1 MDNKCF
7 EAVLAEMKPLLD
19 GQKFVADGEI
29 YKNDS
34 KAVQVCFDE
43 ASKMFV
49 LKAADVTDGEI
60 GEFAVLSSWL
70 FEDDQTVKDA
80 AAVGTDFADTL
91 RSNMGLKK
99 TTRDTSANIAL
110 PTAEKGDAVTVTTL
124 TQKLLAIFPE
134 YKDDYKASVAK
145 YGKFLYQD
153 FFMTKFVPSIKTLLS
168 NKAANKKPIKKL
180 FDMLSELYVEGD
192 GDTVDQIVAIIS
204 AAIYGSD
211 EYIAIFKE
219 YTEGNEHL
227 QKSVAELLVFIKNN
241 KKLRAALI
249 K

>member
-7 EAVLAEMKPLLD
+7 EAVLAEMKPSLD
-19 GQKFVADGEI
+19 GQKFVVDGEI
-29 YKNDS
+29 YKNDT

-43 ASKMFV
+43 ATKMFI
-49 LKAADVTDGEI
+49 LKAADITDGEM
-60 GEFAVLSSWL
+60 GEFTVLSSWL
-70 FEDDQTVKDA
+70 FEDDQTAKDA
-80 AAVGTDFADTL
+80 AAVGIDFTDTL
-91 RSNMGLKK
+91 RSNLGLKK
-99 TTRDTSANIAL
+99 TTRDTTAAVAL
-110 PTAEKGDAVTVTTL
+110 PTYEKGDAVTVTTL

-153 FFMTKFVPSIKTLLS
+153 FFMTRFVPSIKAMLS

-180 FDMLSELYVEGD
+180 FDMLAELYVEGD
-192 GDTVDQIVAIIS
+192 AETVDQIVAIIA
-204 AAIYGSD
+204 AAIYDNS
-211 EYIAIFKE
+211 EYVAVFKE

-227 QKSVAELLVFIKNN
+227 QNSVEELSAFIKGN